1 MGTASRLIVVKRFC
15 NAHHFRIGC
24 ILHPGV
30 KVLTLGRVQ
39 NLKPDTGTG
48 LGLDI

>member
-1 MGTASRLIVVKRFC
+1 MGTASRRIAVKRFC

-30 KVLTLGRVQ
+30 EVSTFVRVQ

-48 LGLDI
+48 FGVDI